1 MRKTYARAAYFATNN
16 DRTGVAM
23 PLMHRFMKFMARS
36 RILSDARLL
45 EIYPPFVPMRIKVL
59 EISHGWRTVRIR
71 LPLNAFS
78 RNPGGVMFGGYQA
91 ALADPIAA
99 LACARVFPGY
109 SVWTRAM
116 SISFDHGG
124 NSDLEMRFSLTPEQ
138 EQAIRIELQ
147 RDGRSTPT
155 FEYGYVRTDGVQCT
169 VIRNTVAIRPRGY
182 ERATTPPASTENV
195 E

>member
-1 MRKTYARAAYFATNN
+1 
-16 DRTGVAM
+16 M
-23 PLMHRFMKFMARS
+23 PLMQKFMRFMS
-36 RILSDARLL
+36 ESGIVSDARLL
-45 EIYPPFVPMRIKVL
+45 ELYPPFLPMRIRVL
-59 EISHGWRTVRIR
+59 AISAGWRSVRIL
-71 LPLNAFS
+71 LPLNSRS

-124 NSDLEMRFSLTPEQ
+124 NSDLEMRFSLTPVQ
-138 EQAIRIELQ
+138 EQAVRMQLE
-147 RDGRSTPT
+147 REGRSTPT
-155 FEYGYVRTDGVQCT
+155 FEYGYFRTDGVCCT

-182 ERATTPPASTENV
+182 QRATTPPASPENV

>member
-1 MRKTYARAAYFATNN
+1 
-16 DRTGVAM
+16 M
-23 PLMHRFMKFMARS
+23 PLMPRFMRFMSRS
-36 RILSDARLL
+36 GIVSDARLL
-45 EIYPPFVPMRIKVL
+45 ELYPPFLPMRIKVL
-59 EISHGWRTVRIR
+59 EISAGWRNVRIL
-71 LPLNAFS
+71 LPLNSRS

-124 NSDLEMRFSLTPEQ
+124 NSDLEMRFALTAEQ
-138 EQAIRIELQ
+138 EQSVRMQLDGE
-147 RDGRSTPT
+147 GRSTPT
-155 FEYGYVRTDGVQCT
+155 FEYGYIRKDGVCCT

-182 ERATTPPASTENV
+182 KRATTPPASPENV

>member
-1 MRKTYARAAYFATNN
+1 VVSIILA
-16 DRTGVAM
+16 
-23 PLMHRFMKFMARS
+23 KFMRFVAGS
-36 RILSDARLL
+36 GIVSDGRLL
-45 EIYPPFVPMRIKVL
+45 EWYPPFRPMRIKVL
-59 EISHGWRTVRIR
+59 EIIDNWRSVRIL
-71 LPLNAFS
+71 LPLNAMS

-116 SISFDHGG
+116 TISFDHGG

-138 EQAIRIELQ
+138 EAAIRIELE
-147 RDGRSTPT
+147 RDGRSTPS
-155 FEYGYVRTDGVQCT
+155 FEYGYFRKDGVRCT

-182 ERATTPPASTENV
+182 KRATSPPASREV
-195 E
+195 VD

>member
-1 MRKTYARAAYFATNN
+1 MA
-16 DRTGVAM
+16 
-23 PLMHRFMKFMARS
+23 LMQRFMGFMARS

-45 EIYPPFVPMRIKVL
+45 ELYPPFVAMRIKVL
-59 EISHGWRTVRIR
+59 EIGAGWRTVRIR
-71 LPLNAFS
+71 LPLNAMS

-109 SVWTRAM
+109 SVWTRSM
-116 SISFDHGG
+116 TISFDHGG
-124 NSDLEMRFSLTPEQ
+124 NSDLEMRFTLTPEQ
-138 EQAIRIELQ
+138 EQAIRMELE

-155 FEYGYVRTDGVQCT
+155 FEYGYVRKDGVRCT
-169 VIRNTVAIRPRGY
+169 VVRNTVAIRPRGY
-182 ERATTPPASTENV
+182 RRATTPPASSENV

>member
-1 MRKTYARAAYFATNN
+1 
-16 DRTGVAM
+16 M
-23 PLMHRFMKFMARS
+23 PLMQRLMKFVAGS
-36 RILSDARLL
+36 GILSDARLL
-45 EIYPPFVPMRIKVL
+45 ELYPPFIPMRIKVL
-59 EISHGWRTVRIR
+59 EITANWRTVRIL
-71 LPLNAFS
+71 LPLNARS

-116 SISFDHGG
+116 EISFDHGG
-124 NSDLEMRFSLTPEQ
+124 NSDLEMRFALTPGQ
-138 EQAIRIELQ
+138 EEEIRIQLET
-147 RDGRSTPT
+147 DGRATPT
-155 FEYGYVRTDGVQCT
+155 FEYGYFRKDGLRCT

-182 ERATTPPASTENV
+182 KRATTPPASPENV

>member
-1 MRKTYARAAYFATNN
+1 
-16 DRTGVAM
+16 M
-23 PLMHRFMKFMARS
+23 PLMQRIMKFVAGS
-36 RILSDARLL
+36 GIISDARLL
-45 EIYPPFVPMRIKVL
+45 ELYPPFLPMRIKVL
-59 EISHGWRTVRIR
+59 EIAEQWRVVRIL
-71 LPLNAFS
+71 LPLNARS

-116 SISFDHGG
+116 AISFDHGG
-124 NSDLEMRFSLTPEQ
+124 NSDLEMRFALTREQ
-138 EQAIRIELQ
+138 EEVIRMQLGTE
-147 RDGRSTPT
+147 GRATPT
-155 FEYGYVRTDGVQCT
+155 FEYGYLRSDGVRCT

-182 ERATTPPASTENV
+182 KRATSPPASPENV

>member
-1 MRKTYARAAYFATNN
+1 
-16 DRTGVAM
+16 
-23 PLMHRFMKFMARS
+23 
-36 RILSDARLL
+36 
-45 EIYPPFVPMRIKVL
+45 
-59 EISHGWRTVRIR
+59 
-71 LPLNAFS
+71 
-78 RNPGGVMFGGYQA
+78 
-91 ALADPIAA
+91 
-99 LACARVFPGY
+99 
-109 SVWTRAM
+109 M

-138 EQAIRIELQ
+138 EQDIRIELQ

>member
-1 MRKTYARAAYFATNN
+1 
-16 DRTGVAM
+16 M
-23 PLMHRFMKFMARS
+23 PLMQRFMRFMAGS

-45 EIYPPFVPMRIKVL
+45 ELYPPFVPMRIKVL
-59 EISHGWRTVRIR
+59 EIRDNWRSVRIK
-71 LPLNAFS
+71 LPLNARS

-99 LACARVFPGY
+99 LACARIFPGY

-116 SISFDHGG
+116 HISFEHGG
-124 NSDLEMRFSLTPEQ
+124 NSDLEMRFALTPEQ
-138 EQAIRIELQ
+138 EADIRMELE

-155 FEYGYVRTDGVQCT
+155 FEYAYVRTDGVRCT

-182 ERATTPPASTENV
+182 SRATSPPASPETV
-195 E
+195 D

>member
-1 MRKTYARAAYFATNN
+1 MA
-16 DRTGVAM
+16 
-23 PLMHRFMKFMARS
+23 LMQRFMRFMS
-36 RILSDARLL
+36 RNGILSDARML
-45 EIYPPFVPMRIKVL
+45 ELYPPFVPMRIKVL
-59 EISHGWRTVRIR
+59 EIAEGWRSVRIR
-71 LPLNAFS
+71 LPLNAMS

-116 SISFDHGG
+116 DIAFDHGG

-138 EQAIRIELQ
+138 EGDIRMELE
-147 RDGRSTPT
+147 RDGRATPT
-155 FEYGYVRTDGVQCT
+155 FEYGYFRKDGVRCT

-182 ERATTPPASTENV
+182 LRATTPPASPEAV
-195 E
+195 D

>member
-1 MRKTYARAAYFATNN
+1 
-16 DRTGVAM
+16 M
-23 PLMHRFMKFMARS
+23 PLMQRFMQWMSRA

-45 EIYPPFVPMRIKVL
+45 ELYPPFLKMGIDVL
-59 EISHGWRTVRIR
+59 EIADGWRRVRIR
-71 LPLNAFS
+71 LPLNASS
-78 RNPGGVMFGGYQA
+78 RNPGGVMFGGWQA

-116 SISFDHGG
+116 TISFDHGG
-124 NSDLEMRFSLTPEQ
+124 NSDLEMRFSLTAKQ
-138 EQAIRIELQ
+138 EAEIRIQLE

-155 FEYGYVRTDGVQCT
+155 FEYGYVRQDGVLCT
-169 VIRNTVAIRPRGY
+169 VVRNTVAIRPRGY
-182 ERATTPPASTENV
+182 QRATSPPASPETV

>member
-1 MRKTYARAAYFATNN
+1 
-16 DRTGVAM
+16 M
-23 PLMHRFMKFMARS
+23 PLMQRIMRFVAGS
-36 RILSDARLL
+36 GIISDSRLL
-45 EIYPPFVPMRIKVL
+45 ELYPPFLPMRIRVL
-59 EISHGWRTVRIR
+59 EIAEKWRVVRIL
-71 LPLNAFS
+71 LPLNARS

-116 SISFDHGG
+116 AISFDHGG
-124 NSDLEMRFSLTPEQ
+124 NSDLEMRFALTPEQ
-138 EQAIRIELQ
+138 EDLIRMQLETE
-147 RDGRSTPT
+147 GRATPT
-155 FEYGYVRTDGVQCT
+155 FEYGYVRSDGARCT

-182 ERATTPPASTENV
+182 KRATSPPASPENV

>member
-1 MRKTYARAAYFATNN
+1 MA
-16 DRTGVAM
+16 
-23 PLMHRFMKFMARS
+23 RFMRFMS
-36 RILSDARLL
+36 RNGIVSDARLL
-45 EIYPPFVPMRIKVL
+45 EMYPPFVPMRIKVL
-59 EISHGWRTVRIR
+59 RIADGWRDVRIR
-71 LPLNAFS
+71 LPLNAMS

-116 SISFDHGG
+116 TISFDHGG

-138 EQAIRIELQ
+138 ERDIRIELE

-155 FEYGYVRTDGVQCT
+155 FEYGYVRGDGVRCT

-182 ERATTPPASTENV
+182 ERATTPPASSV
-195 E
+195 AVD

>member
-1 MRKTYARAAYFATNN
+1 
-16 DRTGVAM
+16 M
-23 PLMHRFMKFMARS
+23 PLMQRIMKFVAGSGM
-36 RILSDARLL
+36 LPDGRLL
-45 EIYPPFVPMRIKVL
+45 ELYPPFMPMRIKVL
-59 EISHGWRTVRIR
+59 EVSNHWRTVRIL
-71 LPLNAFS
+71 LPLNARS

-124 NSDLEMRFSLTPEQ
+124 TTDLEMRFTLTQEQ
-138 EQAIRIELQ
+138 ENDIRMQLE
-147 RDGRSTPT
+147 RKGRATPT
-155 FEYGYVRTDGVQCT
+155 FEYGYVRKDGVRCT

-182 ERATTPPASTENV
+182 ERATTPPASSV
-195 E
+195 AVD

>member
-1 MRKTYARAAYFATNN
+1 ME
-16 DRTGVAM
+16 M
-23 PLMHRFMKFMARS
+23 PLMQRFMRFMAGS
-36 RILSDARLL
+36 GILSDGRLL
-45 EIYPPFVPMRIKVL
+45 ELYPPFRPMRIKVL
-59 EISHGWRTVRIR
+59 EIADGWRRVRIR
-71 LPLNAFS
+71 LPLNAMS

-116 SISFDHGG
+116 AVSFDHGG
-124 NSDLEMRFSLTPEQ
+124 NSDLEMRFSLATEQ
-138 EQAIRIELQ
+138 EKAIRLELE

-155 FEYGYVRTDGVQCT
+155 FEYGYFRSDGVRCT

-182 ERATTPPASTENV
+182 QRATTPPASAENV